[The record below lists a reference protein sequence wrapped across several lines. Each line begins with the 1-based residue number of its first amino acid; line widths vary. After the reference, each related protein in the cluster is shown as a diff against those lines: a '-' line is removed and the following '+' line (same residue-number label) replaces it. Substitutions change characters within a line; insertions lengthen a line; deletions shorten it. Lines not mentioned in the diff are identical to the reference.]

1 MISFVDLQ
9 KKITKLYPKVLQAH
23 VEQKSI
29 FPLIVPFDKTFP
41 KELSQWHDL
50 IEPIIAHSREHH
62 QFGYSIAYTQLHMR
76 KHGVQTVIKEISFDN
91 EAQLI
96 GYLNKQEEYAS
107 FTSNVAKI
115 LQHYPV
121 LKTWMSNNTS
131 SILEYELDWD
141 SLLAVVSY
149 FVSNASPGI
158 FIREIPVPVHTKFI
172 EQHKAVLYELL
183 NEVLPPAAIQQQYSG
198 VSQFELRFG
207 LKIIPARIRIRLL
220 DATFARYYNN
230 GMTDIEAPV
239 DELANL
245 EWPLQKVIVL
255 ENKKNFENAEVFL
268 TLPNMEST
276 AVIFGSG
283 KAVSLL
289 SKLKWLAPI
298 PILYWG
304 DIDAEGFEMLHQ
316 LRLLFSQ
323 TISFCMNE
331 ETYQAFKEF
340 EVKGSGAKERTLDLL
355 TATEKKLYQQCC
367 TKNMR
372 LEQER
377 IAHPFML
384 ELLRKHINH
393 FNA

>member
-1 MISFVDLQ
+1 
-9 KKITKLYPKVLQAH
+9 
-23 VEQKSI
+23 
-29 FPLIVPFDKTFP
+29 
-41 KELSQWHDL
+41 
-50 IEPIIAHSREHH
+50 
-62 QFGYSIAYTQLHMR
+62 MR

-255 ENKKNFENAEVFL
+255 ENKKNFEKCRSV
-268 TLPNMEST
+268 
-276 AVIFGSG
+276 
-283 KAVSLL
+283 
-289 SKLKWLAPI
+289 
-298 PILYWG
+298 
-304 DIDAEGFEMLHQ
+304 
-316 LRLLFSQ
+316 
-323 TISFCMNE
+323 
-331 ETYQAFKEF
+331 
-340 EVKGSGAKERTLDLL
+340 
-355 TATEKKLYQQCC
+355 
-367 TKNMR
+367 
-372 LEQER
+372 
-377 IAHPFML
+377 
-384 ELLRKHINH
+384 
-393 FNA
+393 FNASQHGIHRSNLW